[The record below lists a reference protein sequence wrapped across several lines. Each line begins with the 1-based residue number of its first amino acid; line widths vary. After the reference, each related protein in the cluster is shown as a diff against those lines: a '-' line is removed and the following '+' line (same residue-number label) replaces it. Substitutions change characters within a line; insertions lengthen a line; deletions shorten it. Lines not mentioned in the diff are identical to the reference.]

1 MKAMI
6 FAAGLGTRLKP
17 LTDTIPKALVPIGGK
32 PLLAHVVEK
41 LKDAGA
47 EEIMINV
54 HHFPDQIIEYV
65 RSQRNFGIRIEFSD
79 ERDDLLETGG
89 GVRKAA
95 YFFDD
100 GKPFLA
106 HNVDILSNLKIKE
119 LYEYHLKSH
128 SLATLVVSE
137 RVTSRYLL
145 FDDNLYLKGWMNE
158 KTGEL
163 RPAGFGRPE
172 LYRKLAFSG
181 IQVLSTEV
189 FELMKDFGERFSIV
203 DFYLSWVHSQAIKAF
218 IPDDFQMID
227 VGKLD
232 VLDEAEK
239 FYQTL

>member
-1 MKAMI
+1 
-6 FAAGLGTRLKP
+6 
-17 LTDTIPKALVPIGGK
+17 
-32 PLLAHVVEK
+32 
-41 LKDAGA
+41 
-47 EEIMINV
+47 
-54 HHFPDQIIEYV
+54 
-65 RSQRNFGIRIEFSD
+65 
-79 ERDDLLETGG
+79 
-89 GVRKAA
+89 
-95 YFFDD
+95 
-100 GKPFLA
+100 
-106 HNVDILSNLKIKE
+106 
-119 LYEYHLKSH
+119 
-128 SLATLVVSE
+128 LATLVVSE
-137 RVTSRYLL
+137 RLTSRYLL

-163 RPAGFGRPE
+163 RPAGFNKPE